1 MLVCPSVSVNRG
13 TGTRSKRAYRSPLR
27 EQNARRTRQAVVAAA
42 TGLFVERGYAATSL
56 ADIAAA
62 ADVARP
68 TAFAAFGSK
77 PALLREALDQALAGD
92 DEPVPVAQRPWFQPV
107 WEAATPGAAL
117 DAYAQACRLING
129 RAAPLFEVVRRAADE
144 GPDVREL
151 WETLQRNRRAGAAMV
166 VTHLAALAAPPPG
179 WDQERAA
186 DAVLDLQRPR
196 PFRRAGKPARLER
209 ARVRRLDRRP
219 DAARAGHRP
228 ARFVI
233 IQAGQPLR
241 EPEGRPARPAPDTS
255 AVPERDGN
263 SASPRKRQVP
273 RRSIGGRRVC
283 PGHVR

>member
-1 MLVCPSVSVNRG
+1 MMIVCPSVGVNRG

-42 TGLFVERGYAATSL
+42 TRLFVERGYAATSL
-56 ADIAAA
+56 ASIAAA

-92 DEPVPVAQRPWFQPV
+92 DEPVPVARRPWFQPV

-117 DAYAQACRLING
+117 DAYAQVCRLING

-186 DAVLDLQRPR
+186 DAVWIFNDPAHFDALVNQRGWSEHEYADWTADQMR
-196 PFRRAGKPARLER
+196 HALG
-209 ARVRRLDRRP
+209 
-219 DAARAGHRP
+219 
-228 ARFVI
+228 I
-233 IQAGQPLR
+233 
-241 EPEGRPARPAPDTS
+241 GRHDS
-255 AVPERDGN
+255 
-263 SASPRKRQVP
+263 
-273 RRSIGGRRVC
+273 
-283 PGHVR
+283 